1 MSSKVKKIQN
11 NVETTKKVQL
21 HKLYNTLCGSII
33 VTIGKCVE
41 MDENEMIKWF
51 AEFSKDEELAK
62 CKNVL
67 EVCDYIIEKFHMPEE
82 YKDNIVFVY
91 DNNNVYTPVVSLCID
106 NMVLPLDRDGK
117 TLGIISHIGE
127 ENIEVEWIYED

>member
-1 MSSKVKKIQN
+1 MSNRVKKIQEN
-11 NVETTKKVQL
+11 IENKM
-21 HKLYNTLCGSII
+21 KLEQYTLYGSLIGSII

-41 MDENEMIKWF
+41 MDESEMIKWF
-51 AEFSKDEELAK
+51 AQFSKDEELAK
-62 CKNVL
+62 CKNVT
-67 EVCDYIIEKFHMPEE
+67 EVCDYIIEKFDMPEE

-127 ENIEVEWIYED
+127 ENIEVEFIYE